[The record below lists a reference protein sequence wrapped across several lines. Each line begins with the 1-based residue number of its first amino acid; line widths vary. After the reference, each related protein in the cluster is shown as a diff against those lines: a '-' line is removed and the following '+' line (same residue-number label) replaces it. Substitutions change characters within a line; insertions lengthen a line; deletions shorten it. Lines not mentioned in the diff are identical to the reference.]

1 MPELSMP
8 RANYDS
14 IAHLYDLDM
23 ARNMAFDDVAFYT
36 RLAERANGRV
46 LELGCGNGRIL
57 LDLFARGIDMI
68 GVDFSPG
75 MLSQLVK
82 KATMRGLVPKVCLM
96 DARALAFSE
105 QFALVLCPYSL
116 ITYMTGAG
124 DAARMLAAVRAVL
137 AKSSTIIVD
146 AFIPRPSPSG
156 TGYTLDY
163 RREQRDTVLTRS
175 KRVAAIAPN
184 INRIERRYELVAS
197 DGRLVERIETC
208 EDVRQY
214 APEELVH
221 LLGASGFKVEQEWWD
236 YGVAGGPVGA
246 QFFTVSA
253 RKAH

>member
-1 MPELSMP
+1 MP

-23 ARNMAFDDVAFYT
+23 ARNMAFDDVAFYA
-36 RLAERANGRV
+36 RLARGAQGRV

-57 LDLFARGIDMI
+57 LDLLARGIDMV
-68 GVDFSPG
+68 GADSSPG
-75 MLSQLVK
+75 MLSELVK
-82 KATMRGLVPKVCLM
+82 KAATRGFAPRVCLM
-96 DARALAFSE
+96 DARALAFGE

-124 DAARMLAAVRAVL
+124 DAARMLAAVRDVL
-137 AKSSTIIVD
+137 AQGATIIVD
-146 AFIPRPSPSG
+146 AFIPRPSPPD
-156 TGYTLDY
+156 TGYSLDY
-163 RREQRDTVLTRS
+163 RREQRDMILTRS

-184 INRIERRYELVAS
+184 INRVERRYELVAS

-214 APEELVH
+214 APEELMH
-221 LLGASGFKVEQEWWD
+221 LLGTSGFKVEQQWWD
-236 YGVAGGPVGA
+236 YGAAGGPVGA

-253 RKAH
+253 RKAP